1 MIPGQPGQSERER
14 CKGAVQRRI
23 GWRVQGNKTAGR
35 GGPRIERARVVVEVS
50 YRRRLE
56 LISGGHGFKSDPR
69 SDSKAGPFG
78 IRSSEG
84 IEYQRLLLL
93 NQDRTPKGQV

>member
-1 MIPGQPGQSERER
+1 M
-14 CKGAVQRRI
+14 
-23 GWRVQGNKTAGR
+23 QGNKTAGPGR
-35 GGPRIERARVVVEVS
+35 GGPRTERAHVVVEVS

-78 IRSSEG
+78 IRSYEG
-84 IEYQRLLLL
+84 IEYQRLFL
-93 NQDRTPKGQV
+93 